1 MVQRLV
7 CQHGFRA
14 SVHSWQRTGLRESEL
29 AGGLTA
35 AVASTRLLTT
45 MLFRMR
51 RNDPHVYLA
60 VAVLL
65 GLMALFA
72 TLFSQ
77 GVHAKSIR

>member
-1 MVQRLV
+1 
-7 CQHGFRA
+7 
-14 SVHSWQRTGLRESEL
+14 
-29 AGGLTA
+29 
-35 AVASTRLLTT
+35 
-45 MLFRMR
+45 MR